1 MRAKK
6 TKHLLSCHV
15 YCLWIPDKVCVPVQR
30 DPAHVHLLVKE
41 SFVSLLGR
49 HTATRVCG
57 KLAGA
62 SSVVLQALQD
72 ALGQNFD
79 VSVRLWVCVNK
90 LQLLQAALLQEHAA
104 VTSGV
109 LAADV
114 LHGPGCPQLDT
125 GGMKALQQGKEG
137 VK

>member
-1 MRAKK
+1 MTVNAPASSPFVC
-6 TKHLLSCHV
+6 LL
-15 YCLWIPDKVCVPVQR
+15 WW
-30 DPAHVHLLVKE
+30 
-41 SFVSLLGR
+41 

-57 KLAGA
+57 RKLAGA

-104 VTSGV
+104 VTSGCKEREGKKS
-109 LAADV
+109 LKCC
-114 LHGPGCPQLDT
+114 GP
-125 GGMKALQQGKEG
+125 
-137 VK
+137 VN